1 MSLFKKL
8 KIWFL
13 FLVFLTNISIL
24 FGQQVNLDSLKAIAL
39 NTNIHDTIRVNTIGT
54 IIDNTY
60 EGKDTEYFNELIRKI
75 VQKNLKRNDLDN
87 RSREIYTMYLAAYH
101 NNMSSY
107 YSVNRPEKAIVHAEK
122 AIKTFRSIGYEAE
135 ANFCLVGKAIVLT
148 KLGNYK
154 EAIDLYYEALRYYE
168 LKNKDDLDGISYV
181 YSNLA
186 TIFENQKEYKTSVKF
201 LKKAIF
207 YLYLKINN
215 PKNPKSLEDYI
226 QICNYKIN
234 LGNCYKNL
242 NNNYLSSK
250 YFSQA
255 LAIGRKTKQNSYA
268 SKALTMLAALD
279 IEQNKFD
286 DAKLKLKEAQLLA
299 ENNLSK
305 ALASLYLGKVY
316 YLEKKYD
323 EALNQLESGMNIVEE
338 TQNNNLR
345 IEGYELLYL
354 INKENGNLSKSISY
368 LENFHE
374 LKDSLESKE
383 NTNRLK
389 QEQLKFEFEKRE
401 FDLKFKAEKQ
411 NTNKNRLLFG
421 LSFLLFT
428 ILVVVYFFYKNY
440 KQKQILFNYEKNELR
455 QKLLLSQMNPHF
467 IFNSIDTI
475 QSLIYL
481 NQSEEAINYLGKF
494 SQLTRQILENS
505 GESYIGLDEEVSMI
519 KNYLSIQKLLFENK
533 FVFNIKIDVKEEL
546 EKLFVPPM
554 LMQPFIENA
563 IKHGAIKVENGKV
576 EIKIE
581 LKNDALIFLVSDNGN
596 GFTKTKSLKQQKS
609 KSTRLTEERLRL
621 LTKSNGIKI
630 HYKENSEGG
639 TTAWFEVPYIYEK

>member
-1 MSLFKKL
+1 M
-8 KIWFL
+8 
-13 FLVFLTNISIL
+13 LVNSPVLY
-24 FGQQVNLDSLKAIAL
+24 GQNVNLDSLKSIAFD
-39 NTNIHDTIRVNTIGT
+39 TKIHDTIRVTTIGL

-60 EGKDTEYFNELIRKI
+60 EGKDTEYFNELTRKI

-107 YSVNRPEKAIVHAEK
+107 YSVNKPEKSLVHAEK
-122 AIKTFRSIGYEAE
+122 AIKIFQSIGYEAE

-148 KLGNYK
+148 KLGNYR
-154 EAIDLYYEALRYYE
+154 EAIDSYYEALRYYE
-168 LKNKDDLDGISYV
+168 LKNKEDLDGISYV

-186 TIFENQKEYKTSVKF
+186 TIFENQKEYKTSIKY

-207 YLYLKINN
+207 YLNLKINN

-242 NNNYLSSK
+242 KNNYLASK

-268 SKALTMLAALD
+268 SKALTMLATLD
-279 IEQNKFD
+279 IDKNKLD
-286 DAKLKLKEAQLLA
+286 EAKLKLIEAQQLA

-305 ALASLYLGKVY
+305 ALSSIYLGKVF
-316 YLEKKYD
+316 YLEKKYN
-323 EALNQLESGMNIVEE
+323 EAIRELESGMSIVEE

-345 IEGYELLYL
+345 IEGFELLYL
-354 INKENGNLSKSISY
+354 INKGNGNFSKSITY
-368 LENFHE
+368 LENFHQ

-383 NTNRLK
+383 NTNKLK
-389 QEQLKFEFEKRE
+389 QEQMKFDFEKRE
-401 FDLKFKAEKQ
+401 FDLKLKAEKQ
-411 NTNKNRLLFG
+411 NLNKNRLLFG
-421 LSFLLFT
+421 LLFLLFT
-428 ILVVVYFFYKNY
+428 ILIVVYFFYKNY
-440 KQKQILFNYEKNELR
+440 KQKQIVSNYEKNELR

-481 NQSEEAINYLGKF
+481 NQSEEAVSYLGKF

-505 GESYIGLDEEVSMI
+505 GESYIGLDEELTMI
-519 KNYLSIQKLLFENK
+519 TNYLSIQKLLYNNK
-533 FVFNIKIDVKEEL
+533 FEFNLEVEVNYEL
-546 EKLFVPPM
+546 DQLFIPPM
-554 LMQPFIENA
+554 LTQPFIENA
-563 IKHGAIKVENGKV
+563 IKHGAIKVENGKIN
-576 EIKIE
+576 IKFVM
-581 LKNDALIFLVSDNGN
+581 KNEVLIFQVLDNGT
-596 GFTKTKSLKQQKS
+596 GFSKTDSSKRHRS
-609 KSTRLTEERLRL
+609 KSTRLTEERLKL
-621 LTKSNGIKI
+621 LTKSNGTKI
-630 HYKENSEGG
+630 QYKENEDGG
-639 TTAWFEVPYIYEK
+639 TIAYFEVPYIYEK